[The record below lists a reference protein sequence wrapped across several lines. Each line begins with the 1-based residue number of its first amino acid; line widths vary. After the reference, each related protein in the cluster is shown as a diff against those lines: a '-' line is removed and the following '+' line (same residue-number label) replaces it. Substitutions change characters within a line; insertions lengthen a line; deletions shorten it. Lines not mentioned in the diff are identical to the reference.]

1 MNEEE
6 LKVLKEQEL
15 ADRKRSKWVSV
26 QPLEE
31 LDIQFDIHKITDSER
46 TFKGNTTPSKKHL
59 VRIPNWSE
67 TQEYELQLAPTWARN
82 LRKEMIKT
90 GKTFFRVRREGNSAT
105 DTKYTFDPIEKAQ

>member
-1 MNEEE
+1 MNEED

-26 QPLEE
+26 QPQE

-46 TFKGNTTPSKKHL
+46 TFRGNTTPSKKH
-59 VRIPNWSE
+59 VVKIPNWSE
-67 TQEYELQLAPTWARN
+67 TQEYELQLSLTWARN
-82 LRKEMIKT
+82 LRKKMIET
-90 GKTFFRVRREGNSAT
+90 GKTFFRVRREGSSAT